1 MKNLLFI
8 TLSLIFTAGFAQ
20 NATVN
25 DYQYVIVPLKYDFQ
39 KSDNQYRLNTLTK
52 FLLEKEGFEVFFE
65 GEQPDALRNSP
76 CEVLKADVVNQSN
89 VFTTKLIF
97 QLKDCYGTVVV
108 ETEEGKSKIK
118 EYEPS
123 YHEAFRNAFKGITAL
138 EYAYVPGNKAVAKST
153 AVAVAGKEVA
163 GNKEIEVPDSAKN
176 PEKATEAIA
185 STSEVVS
192 QSSDLKDLPV
202 LYAQAIDNGYQLVDT
217 TPAVRF
223 KVRKT
228 SRENTYTIIGEDGL
242 LYRQEDGSWMAEY
255 YKDGKLVKEVFTIK
269 F

>member
-1 MKNLLFI
+1 MKNLLYI
-8 TLSLIFTAGFAQ
+8 ALSLIFTAGFAQ
-20 NATVN
+20 NASVN

-52 FLLEKEGFEVFFE
+52 FLLEKEGFKVFFE

-123 YHEAFRNAFKGITAL
+123 YHEAFRNTFEGITAL
-138 EYAYVPGNKAVAKST
+138 EYAYVPGKK
-153 AVAVAGKEVA
+153 AVAGKEVA
-163 GNKEIEVPDSAKN
+163 GEKEIEVPDTAQN
-176 PEKATEAIA
+176 QEEATEAVAIA
-185 STSEVVS
+185 ATSEVVS
-192 QSSDLKDLPV
+192 QPSDLKDLPV